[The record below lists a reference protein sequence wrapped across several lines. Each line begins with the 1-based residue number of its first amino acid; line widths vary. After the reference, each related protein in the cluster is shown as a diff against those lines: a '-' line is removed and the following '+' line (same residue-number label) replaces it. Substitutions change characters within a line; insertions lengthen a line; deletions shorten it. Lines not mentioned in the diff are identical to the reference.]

1 MALLVKTSQF
11 TTPTR
16 HGDNSVE
23 LRFIRRS
30 MMMTILLGT
39 STGTL
44 NDRQTRQMEIIAP
57 SWFDVFSCSVADM
70 IWCDMKR
77 KICNSWIIVGLE
89 PELVWL
95 PPLPVDRRRCHW
107 PIQKPLIVYI
117 VNHIRSNNF
126 LSIGLVF
133 YLSPVLSFTLNANE
147 CMMWGMGL
155 PWWGSIAAAATDK
168 RREWWGSLTLCGNFI
183 RIYCPLWFFCRVYW
197 KYLWVR

>member
-1 MALLVKTSQF
+1 MWHCWWRHRSLQHRHDMAIILWSCALSED
-11 TTPTR
+11 R
-16 HGDNSVE
+16 WWW
-23 LRFIRRS
+23 RS
-30 MMMTILLGT
+30 CWGQGQGHWT
-39 STGTL
+39 
-44 NDRQTRQMEIIAP
+44 TRQMEIIAP
-57 SWFDVFSCSVADM
+57 SWFDVFSCRVADM

-155 PWWGSIAAAATDK
+155 PWWGSTAAATDK